1 LAVLT
6 GRWNSSIVIPGRAQR
21 EPGIHNPGADVPHN
35 VTAKHYDRGYGFRAC
50 AKMAHPGMTGSKMR
64 TWLAALMMALA
75 THTASAADLRVL
87 AAGSLKD
94 AFTAIFADY
103 SKQSGTGFALVYGP
117 SGTLREK
124 LEKGLEFDVFAS
136 AALSHAQTLTD
147 AGISGPSVLFTR
159 NALCVVTTAGSPV
172 DTNNLVATLLK
183 PETKIGTS
191 TPVSDPSGDYTWEI
205 FHRIDATKP
214 GAFKTLSEKAQ
225 QLIGGPTSPP
235 AVNGRSPLLVALDE
249 RRIDLFIYYCS
260 GAREIVKA
268 SANYK
273 SVALPEE
280 LSVGPE
286 YGLTV
291 SRKAQLGAAD
301 LAMYLLSP
309 AGQATLKTYG
319 FLPVALPAGK

>member
-1 LAVLT
+1 
-6 GRWNSSIVIPGRAQR
+6 
-21 EPGIHNPGADVPHN
+21 
-35 VTAKHYDRGYGFRAC
+35 
-50 AKMAHPGMTGSKMR
+50 MR
-64 TWLAALMMALA
+64 IWLVALMMALA
-75 THTASAADLRVL
+75 TSSASASDLRVL

-103 SKQSGTGFALVYGP
+103 SKQYGVGFASVWGP

-124 LEKGLEFDVFAS
+124 LQNGLEFDVFAS
-136 AALSHAQTLTD
+136 AALAHAQALTD

-159 NALCVVTTAGSPV
+159 NALCVVTTADRSI
-172 DTNNLVATLLK
+172 DTGNLVETLLK

-205 FHRIDATKP
+205 FHRIDAAKP

-225 QLIGGPTSPP
+225 QLIGGPASAP
-235 AVNGRSPLLVALDE
+235 AINGRSPLLVALDE

-260 GAREIVKA
+260 GAREIVKT
-268 SANYK
+268 SSNYK
-273 SVALPEE
+273 SIALPDE

-291 SRKAQLGAAD
+291 SRKAQPAAAD
-301 LAMYLLSP
+301 FAMYLLSP
-309 AGQATLKTYG
+309 RGQATLKAYG
-319 FLPVALPAGK
+319 FIPVALPAGK